1 MAKVKELTR
10 KITAEELETLQKSVN
25 GINQIQMQIGGIEL
39 QKNEMIQNLN
49 VLRAGLQEQQNKLT
63 ETYGDVNVSLADGT
77 ITDADNS

>member
-1 MAKVKELTR
+1 MAKAKELTR

-49 VLRAGLQEQQNKLT
+49 VLRAGLQEQQAKLT

>member
-1 MAKVKELTR
+1 MAKAKELTR

>member
-1 MAKVKELTR
+1 MAKAKELTR

-63 ETYGDVNVSLADGT
+63 ETYGDVNVSLVDGT